1 MSGLEAAGLVLGA
14 IPIIIWSLEKYKT
27 TREIWRRS
35 RNKALLVDRMINTLQ
50 EQQFLIKADLQ
61 ILLRTAGVED
71 VETSGMDRSYYREHL
86 VKPRITKALMRYLG
100 PAYHVYRNRLSTCER
115 ILAEIAQN
123 VRGLTAQT
131 FDPKSPQ
138 NYLAGLIETHSTPT
152 EKFGWREA
160 GQKIKFALK
169 KDELDRLI
177 AELDAST
184 SMLRKVHVAGAGMQ
198 HDDPQFLSSRTI
210 EKLSIFLNK
219 IQRYSS
225 PLYSAI
231 AGGCSLSCHDMHRF
245 KLYLEDRSAP
255 LLRKKTQISFRVEC
269 NPIPNSAPPEECYCA
284 HVEAVDEEQ
293 TQQVEAAGQS
303 KSQRIP
309 TVAFALLEDKP
320 PARERVRDL
329 CAVFREPTRAK
340 KPLSLY
346 LSESGLFTSVTASI
360 DAGVSEISPNPTTDI
375 LTLETIIQKAYDSR
389 SIAIRWSVNQRML
402 LAYRLSSLLPQ
413 FHSSPW
419 LGGSLRKDSI
429 CFSGTEAETLSF
441 NAHSPFIAHN
451 FHATGISQATAH
463 SSVKACLLDL
473 GILLLE
479 IWHITPFEEYIAR
492 EGLQVNN
499 TYGSRYE
506 VARQWLDDTAD
517 NILPFYMDSTCRCI
531 EGTFASTSP
540 TLQWTDRQ
548 FQISMCEGLIK
559 PLFDNCLI
567 KAT

>member
-71 VETSGMDRSYYREHL
+71 VETSGKDPSYYREHL

-115 ILAEIAQN
+115 ILAEIAQKI
-123 VRGLTAQT
+123 RGLTAQT

-138 NYLAGLIETHSTPT
+138 NYLAGLIGTHSTPT

-169 KDELDRLI
+169 KDELDRMI

-198 HDDPQFLSSRTI
+198 DDDPQFLSSRTI

-225 PLYSAI
+225 ALYSAI

-245 KLYLEDRSAP
+245 KLYLEDRFAP
-255 LLRKKTQISFRVEC
+255 LLRKKTQISFQVEC
-269 NPIPNSAPPEECYCA
+269 NPIRNSASPEECYCA

-293 TQQVEAAGQS
+293 TQLVEAAGQP

-309 TVAFALLEDKP
+309 TVAFALLEDKA

-375 LTLETIIQKAYDSR
+375 LTLETIIQKAY
-389 SIAIRWSVNQRML
+389 
-402 LAYRLSSLLPQ
+402 
-413 FHSSPW
+413 
-419 LGGSLRKDSI
+419 GS
-429 CFSGTEAETLSF
+429 
-441 NAHSPFIAHN
+441 SPFIAHN
-451 FHATGISQATAH
+451 FHATGISQATAQ

-479 IWHITPFEEYIAR
+479 IWHITPFEEYIVR
-492 EGLQVNN
+492 EELQVNN

-506 VARQWLDDTAD
+506 AARQWLNDTAD
-517 NILPFYMDSTCRCI
+517 NILPFYMDPTCRCI

-567 KAT
+567 KTT